1 MMRFQIKQA
10 VKAMAEGG
18 VIAYP
23 TEAVYGLGC
32 NPHNSH
38 AVHQIFQIKLRE
50 ESKGLILIA
59 SDISQ
64 LAEFVDF
71 EQLPAARLREIEASW
86 PGPVTWLVPAHEHV
100 PHWLTGDHDTLA
112 VRVTNHPLCRALCD
126 AAGHAIVS
134 TSANISGRPAARSAM
149 RVQVNFGHQLDYIL
163 GGATG
168 KRRRPSEIR
177 DARSGEVIRAG

>member
-1 MMRFQIKQA
+1 MLRFQIKQA
-10 VKAMAEGG
+10 VEAMDQGG

-59 SDISQ
+59 SEISQ
-64 LAEFVDF
+64 LEEFVDF
-71 EQLPAARLREIEASW
+71 DQLPAERIEEIKASW
-86 PGPVTWLVPAHEHV
+86 PGPVTWLVPAREEV

-112 VRVTNHPLCRALCD
+112 VRVTNHPIASALCH

-149 RVQVNFGHQLDYIL
+149 RVRVNFGHQLDYIL

-168 KRRRPSEIR
+168 KRRKPSEIR